1 MSDQTLTQEAEPK
14 GGISKIAPVVLKWA
28 ILGLLLFTC
37 VMAAIRKFG
46 G

>member
-1 MSDQTLTQEAEPK
+1 MHESSPMDATPDN
-14 GGISKIAPVVLKWA
+14 KIGKITRVVLQWA
-28 ILGLLLFTC
+28 ILGLVVFTC

>member
-1 MSDQTLTQEAEPK
+1 MHESSPVNATPDNKAA
-14 GGISKIAPVVLKWA
+14 KITRVVLQWA
-28 ILGLLLFTC
+28 ILGLVVFTC